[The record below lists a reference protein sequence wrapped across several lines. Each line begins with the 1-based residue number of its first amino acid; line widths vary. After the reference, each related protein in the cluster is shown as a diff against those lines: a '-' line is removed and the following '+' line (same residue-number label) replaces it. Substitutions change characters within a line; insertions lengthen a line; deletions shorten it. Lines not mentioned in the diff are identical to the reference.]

1 MYIEEELLNYK
12 FCFFYPHRQ
21 RISGGLQY
29 FYGIANYIALKSE
42 ASVYVLNYRDSYIN
56 TLFDWS
62 DKLNIIDY
70 EDECEELDDNTIFLV
85 YSNMLPLFLEKFSHL
100 KKARIVI
107 IDFHLYGWEILF
119 NNLGIKNNII
129 KQNEIFQLFYENQSL
144 AFMDYSCWENTC
156 KKSKLEY
163 PKKYIPAFSLNKLP
177 DTIKRKKQQ
186 NDCIDIG
193 YIARLDNDK
202 IWQLINL
209 LDNLYL
215 LQSGKKIKVH
225 IIGDGNSKSIIPFHH
240 YQERFEISLC
250 GYLTKNE
257 LNNYLLSNVDFC
269 VAVGMA
275 ALDVAMLKIPVI
287 IQYYS
292 EKKFLCNEFL
302 FLYDCF
308 DGILGGRKETFDKL
322 NLPINNI
329 AQIFH
334 KITENRD
341 VIGEKC
347 FQYATANHSLRYSS
361 LNFLN
366 MALMT
371 KLNIETCLKL
381 KCMKKFVQELSMMK
395 NHGYDASDYIKI
407 KNGKFIS
414 NIYLKIFLKKIKNFI
429 QKRCNRKKI
438 SLNNDTVT
446 EYKILNF
453 ITLFKTFESHKR
465 KLFCF
470 YIPLVD
476 CNIPILK
483 KVFNNNTVTFKLYAL
498 IPLFYKVINVENKYN
513 NIQKHYEYVR
523 QDIKKAVLLGGK
535 IRVGFFIVE
544 VSQYDS
550 IVLAMEKSTIFKP
563 CVVVIPDVARKDRM
577 IDTMRIAYSNFSQK
591 FQNVI
596 MGYDEKTGEYL
607 DYSNDFDIVFFS
619 NPYQSMVHEKHFIWN
634 FLNKKVLTCFQNYG
648 FFTLIYGRTHI
659 AQTPF
664 YNSCWKI
671 FVDSPENYQDLLA
684 YQPMKAKNTF
694 VSGYCKMDDIGN
706 FIRTP
711 SSRKRILLCPHHT
724 VNMKALAIS
733 NFLRYSNFFLE
744 LPKKYPEVDFIF
756 RPHLLLFWTLKQIWG
771 EKLTDEYLDKM
782 KSFSNVFYDDSKDFK
797 QSFVDS
803 DAIIHD
809 CGSFTAEYLFMNKP
823 ACYMLKNEE
832 QIQKDFLP
840 MGQKCL
846 ENYYK
851 AYCEDDICKFIED
864 VVISGYDEIAH
875 QRADFS
881 KKLKIN
887 FPKVGEG
894 IVYHIKEEIMK

>member
-12 FCFFYPHRQ
+12 FCFFHPHRQ

-62 DKLNIIDY
+62 DKLNIINY

-240 YQERFEISLC
+240 YRERFEISLC

-308 DGILGGRKETFDKL
+308 DGILGGRKETFDKF

-361 LNFLN
+361 
-366 MALMT
+366 
-371 KLNIETCLKL
+371 
-381 KCMKKFVQELSMMK
+381 
-395 NHGYDASDYIKI
+395 
-407 KNGKFIS
+407 
-414 NIYLKIFLKKIKNFI
+414 
-429 QKRCNRKKI
+429 
-438 SLNNDTVT
+438 
-446 EYKILNF
+446 
-453 ITLFKTFESHKR
+453 
-465 KLFCF
+465 
-470 YIPLVD
+470 
-476 CNIPILK
+476 
-483 KVFNNNTVTFKLYAL
+483 
-498 IPLFYKVINVENKYN
+498 
-513 NIQKHYEYVR
+513 
-523 QDIKKAVLLGGK
+523 
-535 IRVGFFIVE
+535 
-544 VSQYDS
+544 
-550 IVLAMEKSTIFKP
+550 
-563 CVVVIPDVARKDRM
+563 
-577 IDTMRIAYSNFSQK
+577 
-591 FQNVI
+591 
-596 MGYDEKTGEYL
+596 
-607 DYSNDFDIVFFS
+607 
-619 NPYQSMVHEKHFIWN
+619 
-634 FLNKKVLTCFQNYG
+634 
-648 FFTLIYGRTHI
+648 
-659 AQTPF
+659 
-664 YNSCWKI
+664 
-671 FVDSPENYQDLLA
+671 
-684 YQPMKAKNTF
+684 
-694 VSGYCKMDDIGN
+694 
-706 FIRTP
+706 
-711 SSRKRILLCPHHT
+711 
-724 VNMKALAIS
+724 
-733 NFLRYSNFFLE
+733 
-744 LPKKYPEVDFIF
+744 
-756 RPHLLLFWTLKQIWG
+756 
-771 EKLTDEYLDKM
+771 
-782 KSFSNVFYDDSKDFK
+782 
-797 QSFVDS
+797 
-803 DAIIHD
+803 
-809 CGSFTAEYLFMNKP
+809 
-823 ACYMLKNEE
+823 
-832 QIQKDFLP
+832 
-840 MGQKCL
+840 
-846 ENYYK
+846 
-851 AYCEDDICKFIED
+851 
-864 VVISGYDEIAH
+864 
-875 QRADFS
+875 
-881 KKLKIN
+881 
-887 FPKVGEG
+887 
-894 IVYHIKEEIMK
+894 